1 MKSLFRYLFPLVIS
15 LLIAIPGISQGAT
28 IASDG
33 GLTLWI
39 SYDDLDNPGANLDDE
54 VTVIANNNC
63 NLPNNIRSF
72 FGALASPG
80 SCGDG
85 TINEKCTGKE
95 KLTGDLEKFANYLY
109 EASEGAHYL
118 RHVYISDQGRS
129 WETADVQ
136 WNIGGGGSSAWPWG
150 WKTLGKHTYMNNALS
165 TCIHDIFH
173 HEIGHYL
180 YSLAD
185 RYPTANSSNS
195 AVGDYYQGNING
207 GAIFNVNV
215 NQAALPGV
223 VPQVLTGDWNT
234 VMNFNFP
241 HKFVDA
247 TNASLTVSYTEPGE
261 ATVNNQALTPALLD
275 DPDPENHGPYW
286 AKFGFTHPFAKDEW
300 SYISD
305 EHIDLAGVHT
315 EGDFSDPD
323 FDNMPEPQFH
333 FIGADV
339 LSPGSILLLDR
350 SGSMQVET
358 NGVSAAQFVQE
369 AGLYL
374 YHSTPAGEFVGAYV
388 YNAGVDPL
396 IEYGEYVSNF
406 VLPADPGQGE
416 LLSPIGQTNIA
427 LALETAINA
436 FVAEHGEGG
445 ANGGQIFLMSDGKQT
460 VGNDLFDQVER
471 AEQLGIMIHTFT
483 YGNADAATMAD
494 ISSTTSGDGT
504 AMSAAEN
511 GSELKLGM
519 AKQFSLIRGNTPVY
533 SFKGQLT
540 KTGVS
545 GGQEY
550 FQDAFQLP
558 PTAQYLRFYAFRA
571 NGNASK
577 LDIRLKDSN
586 GQNANFDSGDLPG
599 KGRFAGARVKAPL
612 PGKWTIQV
620 FADKRGGELP
630 EDTVEIVAYAD
641 DRSLDG
647 RAWFRSGPNSVARK
661 MQLRAYL
668 DYQYVLTGMEVRAH
682 FYRDG
687 KRVAKVRMYDDG
699 ERGGDHDRADG
710 VYSAELDMRRLQR
723 KLGLR
728 WMKTRQ
734 GIQNPKVR
742 IDVQYLVSKHS
753 VPAPNHHYTRGTGY
767 RDLLEDYRPAEFE
780 AWTTLVQ
787 SFARKS
793 PKPVLQ
799 RIRPRTV
806 TTGGKYRTTVAVL
819 NARPPADQIRLSLG
833 RGIQAHVD
841 RVYPRRDRLGVT
853 LRISYRVARDALPGR
868 RDLKIQFGDSLL
880 VGKGVVNVRA
890 RRTRGKSSAT
900 LKPRVTPSIRTPT
913 VDGTVPTPSVTTPTV
928 GGSTLRSD

>member
-28 IASDG
+28 VASDG
-33 GLTLWI
+33 GVTLWL
-39 SYDDLDNPGANLDDE
+39 SYDELTQDTDADGKTIYINP
-54 VTVIANNNC
+54 T
-63 NLPNNIRSF
+63 
-72 FGALASPG
+72 GALLSAQVTQHDSSCGATNGGRSAQGAPNSPG
-80 SCGDG
+80 SCGNG
-85 TINEKCTGKE
+85 NVNESCTGEK
-95 KLTGDLEKFANYLY
+95 KLTGDLEKFARHLY
-109 EASEGAHYL
+109 EASEGTHYL

-129 WETADVQ
+129 WETADIR
-136 WNIGGGGSSAWPWG
+136 WNIGSGGSSANSGG
-150 WKTLGKHTYMNNALS
+150 WNKSGWVTNMRNTQRR
-165 TCIHDIFH
+165 CIHDVLH
-173 HEIGHYL
+173 HEIAHYFYKL
-180 YSLAD
+180 PD
-185 RYPTANSSNS
+185 RYATNPTKP
-195 AVGDYYQGNING
+195 DYYQGITPG
-207 GAIFNVNV
+207 GAKFTVTVVN
-215 NQAALPGV
+215 
-223 VPQVLTGDWNT
+223 GDPNT
-234 VMNFNFP
+234 VTNSNFP
-241 HKFVDA
+241 HKFVDT
-247 TNASLTVSYTEPGE
+247 TNASITVSYTKPGE
-261 ATVNNQALTPALLD
+261 AAVNNEVLTPALLSD
-275 DPDPENHGPYW
+275 VPNDNDGPTQSW
-286 AKFGFTHPFAKDEW
+286 FNKPFAQDEW
-300 SYISD
+300 DYLPD
-305 EHIDLAGVHT
+305 QHVDLTDVHA

-323 FDNMPEPQFH
+323 FDSMPVPELH
-333 FIGADV
+333 FIDADV
-339 LSPGSILLLDR
+339 LSPGIILLLDR

-358 NGVSAAQFVQE
+358 NGVSAAQLVQE

-374 YHSTPAGEFVGAYV
+374 YHSTPAESFVGAYV
-388 YNAGVDPL
+388 YNANVNPLYPYAEYDPT
-396 IEYGEYVSNF
+396 F
-406 VLPADPGQGE
+406 VLPNDPGQPPQLDPDGA
-416 LLSPIGQTNIA
+416 TNIA
-427 LALETAINA
+427 LALETAIDA

-445 ANGGQIFLMSDGKQT
+445 ANGGQIYLMSDGKQT

-471 AEQLGIMIHTFT
+471 AEQLGIKIHTFT
-483 YGNADAATMAD
+483 YGNADAATMAQ
-494 ISSTTSGDGT
+494 ISSSTSGDDT
-504 AMSAAEN
+504 AMSENEN

-519 AKQFSLIRGNTPVY
+519 AKQFSLLRGNTPVY
-533 SFKGQLT
+533 SFKGKLA

-550 FQDAFQLP
+550 FQTTFQMP
-558 PTAQYLRFYAFRA
+558 PAVQNLRFYAFQA
-571 NGNASK
+571 DGNASE
-577 LDIRLKDSN
+577 LDIRLKDDN
-586 GQNANFDSGDLPG
+586 GQSHQVVASQLTN
-599 KGRFAGARVKAPL
+599 KGRFAGTRIGAPQ
-612 PGKWTIQV
+612 PGKWTIRV
-620 FADKRGGELP
+620 SADEKRGGLP
-630 EDTVEIVAYAD
+630 EDAVEIVAYAD

-647 RAWFRSGPNSVARK
+647 RAWFKSGQNFVARK
-661 MQLRAYL
+661 MQLRAFL
-668 DYQYVLTGMEVRAH
+668 NYQYPLTNMKVLAH
-682 FYRDG
+682 LYRDG

-728 WMKTRQ
+728 WLKNQ
-734 GIQNPKVR
+734 HGVQNPKVR
-742 IDVQYLVSKHS
+742 IDVQYLVSKKS
-753 VPAPNHHYTRGTGY
+753 VPAPNHHYETGTRY
-767 RDLLEDYRPAEFE
+767 KDLLEDYRAAEFE

-880 VGKGVVNVRA
+880 VGKGAVNVRA

>member
-33 GLTLWI
+33 GVTLWL
-39 SYDDLDNPGANLDDE
+39 SYDDLVSPGASLDDE
-54 VTVIANNNC
+54 VKVTLNNWNC
-63 NLPNNIRSF
+63 QFVNNARNAQGLPD
-72 FGALASPG
+72 SPG

-85 TINEKCTGKE
+85 SVDEKCTGKE
-95 KLTGDLEKFANYLY
+95 KLSGDLEKFAEHLY
-109 EASEGAHYL
+109 ESTEGTHYL

-129 WETADVQ
+129 WETADIR
-136 WNIGGGGSSAWPWG
+136 WSIGNSGNSSAWPWG
-150 WKTLGKHTYMNNALS
+150 WEDTTKELNIRRGLGACT
-165 TCIHDIFH
+165 
-173 HEIGHYL
+173 HELLLHEFGHYF
-180 YSLAD
+180 YSLPD
-185 RYPTANSSNS
+185 RYQVNESEGYYEGTLDGSTSFD
-195 AVGDYYQGNING
+195 VGVCVPDPNTLMTNNG
-207 GAIFNVNV
+207 
-215 NQAALPGV
+215 
-223 VPQVLTGDWNT
+223 
-234 VMNFNFP
+234 FP
-241 HKFVDA
+241 HQFVDT
-247 TNASLTVSYTEPGE
+247 TNASIAISYDPPG
-261 ATVNNQALTPALLD
+261 TDDFDCPGQVLTPALLAD
-275 DPDPENHGPYW
+275 NDPNNDGPRW
-286 AKFGFTHPFAKDEW
+286 NEKWGFSQPYAQDEW
-300 SYISD
+300 SYLPD
-305 EHIDLAGVHT
+305 QQVDLTGVHT

-339 LSPGSILLLDR
+339 LSPGIILLLDR
-350 SGSMQVET
+350 SGSMQVPT

-396 IEYGEYVSNF
+396 FEYAEYDPNF
-406 VLPADPGQGE
+406 VLPADPGQGG

-427 LALETAINA
+427 LALETAIDA
-436 FVAEHGEGG
+436 FVAEHDEDG
-445 ANGGQIFLMSDGKQT
+445 AHGGQIFLMSDGKQT
-460 VGNDLFDQVER
+460 VGNDLFIQVNR
-471 AEQLGIMIHTFT
+471 AQDLGIMIHTFT

-742 IDVQYLVSKHS
+742 IDVQYLVSKKS

-880 VGKGVVNVRA
+880 VGKGAVNVRA